1 MTNLLTVLPDL
12 DIRPFT
18 HILPS
23 LEKALVST
31 ADLLTLEPVD
41 IAKRAQV
48 PPREVEK
55 LATTLVDGLHGGSGD
70 NTNGEGSDAAE
81 SGAEHATNGEGLVND
96 AQAISTLDDD
106 LDQRLNGGIA
116 VGAVTEVVGES
127 AAGKTQFLL
136 TLLLSVQAPEP
147 LGLGKAAL
155 YISTEAPLQ
164 TTRLNQLLERHPKLA
179 TLPPENR
186 PSLSK
191 IQSTRVHDLEAQD
204 HILCFQVPALLS
216 RPNSNIGLLV
226 IDSIAANYRPE
237 FDKGHARRTA
247 AEAFAKRSQQ
257 VAQLGALLR
266 DIARKY
272 SIAVV
277 VANQVADRF
286 TSQDQ
291 AISLSQMASQPG
303 TQRSRPGSPP
313 QSTARRPTAPPPLS
327 QHIPLSTTSDHSHN
341 LSTDDP
347 LSLDHQQCFFT
358 GWGDNPFTH
367 QNQNLKTPSLGLT
380 WTNQLS
386 TRIALLREPVYT
398 QPKLDEEMVVSSWRR
413 TMKLVF
419 SNGCAEFER
428 RFEITEGGIRAV
440 KDEESGN

>member
-55 LATTLVDGLHGGSGD
+55 IATTLVDGL
-70 NTNGEGSDAAE
+70 
-81 SGAEHATNGEGLVND
+81 HATNGEGLVND

-106 LDQRLNGGIA
+106 LDQQLNGGIA
-116 VGAVTEVVGES
+116 VGAVTD

-204 HILCFQVPALLS
+204 HILRFQVPALLS

-266 DIARKY
+266 DVARKY
-272 SIAVV
+272 KIAVV

-313 QSTARRPTAPPPLS
+313 QSTARRPIAPPPLS
-327 QHIPLSTTSDHSHN
+327 QHVPLPTTSDHSNN

-358 GWGDNPFTH
+358 GWGDNPFAH

-380 WTNQLS
+380 WTNQLA

-398 QPKLDEEMVVSSWRR
+398 QPKLGEEMVVSSWRR

-440 KDEESGN
+440 RDEESGV

>member
-23 LEKALVST
+23 LEKALVSA
-31 ADLLTLEPVD
+31 ADLLTLEPAD

-55 LATTLVDGLHGGSGD
+55 LATTLVDGLNGGSGD
-70 NTNGEGSDAAE
+70 DATREGSDAGHA
-81 SGAEHATNGEGLVND
+81 GAGIAIDGEGLAND

-106 LDQRLNGGIA
+106 FDRLLNGGIA
-116 VGAVTEVVGES
+116 VGAVTEFVGES

-136 TLLLSVQAPEP
+136 TLLLSVQAPKP
-147 LGLGKAAL
+147 FGLGKAAL

-164 TTRLNQLLERHPKLA
+164 TTRLNQLLQRHQKLA
-179 TLPPENR
+179 ALPAEDC

-191 IQSTRVHDLEAQD
+191 VQSTRVHDLEAQD
-204 HILCFQVPALLS
+204 HILRFQVPALLS

-272 SIAVV
+272 KIAVV

-286 TSQDQ
+286 TPQDH
-291 AISLSQMASQPG
+291 AVSLSQMASQPG

-313 QSTARRPTAPPPLS
+313 PSTARRPTAAPTLS
-327 QHIPLSTTSDHSHN
+327 QHVPLSTTSDHSNN
-341 LSTDDP
+341 LFTDDP

-386 TRIALLREPVYT
+386 TRIALLREPVFT
-398 QPKLDEEMVVSSWRR
+398 QPKLGEEMVVSSWRR

-428 RFEITEGGIRAV
+428 KFEITEGGVRAV
-440 KDEESGN
+440 RDEENGV

>member
-55 LATTLVDGLHGGSGD
+55 LATTLVDGLH
-70 NTNGEGSDAAE
+70 
-81 SGAEHATNGEGLVND
+81 ATNGEGLVND

-116 VGAVTEVVGES
+116 VGAVTECVGES

-136 TLLLSVQAPEP
+136 TLLLSVQTPKL
-147 LGLGKAAL
+147 LGIGKAAL

-204 HILCFQVPALLS
+204 HILRFQVPALLS

-272 SIAVV
+272 NIAVV

-291 AISLSQMASQPG
+291 AISLSQLASQPG

-313 QSTARRPTAPPPLS
+313 QSTARRPIAPPPLS
-327 QHIPLSTTSDHSHN
+327 QQVPLPTTSDHSSN
-341 LSTDDP
+341 LSTEDP

-398 QPKLDEEMVVSSWRR
+398 QPKLGEEIVVSSWRR

-440 KDEESGN
+440 KDEESGV

>member
-1 MTNLLTVLPDL
+1 ED
-12 DIRPFT
+12 
-18 HILPS
+18 
-23 LEKALVST
+23 
-31 ADLLTLEPVD
+31 
-41 IAKRAQV
+41 
-48 PPREVEK
+48 
-55 LATTLVDGLHGGSGD
+55 
-70 NTNGEGSDAAE
+70 
-81 SGAEHATNGEGLVND
+81 
-96 AQAISTLDDD
+96 
-106 LDQRLNGGIA
+106 
-116 VGAVTEVVGES
+116 
-127 AAGKTQFLL
+127 
-136 TLLLSVQAPEP
+136 
-147 LGLGKAAL
+147 
-155 YISTEAPLQ
+155 
-164 TTRLNQLLERHPKLA
+164 
-179 TLPPENR
+179 R

-204 HILCFQVPALLS
+204 HILRFQVPALLS
-216 RPNSNIGLLV
+216 RPNSNIGLVV

-272 SIAVV
+272 KIAVV

-286 TSQDQ
+286 APQDQ
-291 AISLSQMASQPG
+291 AVSLSQMASQPG

-313 QSTARRPTAPPPLS
+313 QATARRPTAPPLLS
-327 QHIPLSTTSDHSHN
+327 QHVPLSATSDHSTN

-347 LSLDHQQCFFT
+347 LSLDHQQRFFT

-380 WTNQLS
+380 WTNQLA

-398 QPKLDEEMVVSSWRR
+398 QPKLGEEMVVSSWRR

-419 SNGCAEFER
+419 SNGCAEFEG
-428 RFEITEGGIRAV
+428 RFEITGGGVRAV
-440 KDEESGN
+440 KGEENGV

>member
-31 ADLLTLEPVD
+31 ADLLTLEPAD

-55 LATTLVDGLHGGSGD
+55 LATTLVDGLHGGSD
-70 NTNGEGSDAAE
+70 VNASGEGSD
-81 SGAEHATNGEGLVND
+81 GAEAGAGYAIDGKGLVNG

-106 LDQRLNGGIA
+106 LDQQLNGGIA
-116 VGAVTEVVGES
+116 VGTVTEFVGES

-179 TLPPENR
+179 ALLPEDR

-204 HILCFQVPALLS
+204 HILRFQVPALLS
-216 RPNSNIGLLV
+216 RPNSNIGLVV

-266 DIARKY
+266 DLARKY
-272 SIAVV
+272 QIAVV

-286 TSQDQ
+286 TPQDQ
-291 AISLSQMASQPG
+291 AVSLSQMASQPG

-327 QHIPLSTTSDHSHN
+327 QHVPLSATSDHSTN

-380 WTNQLS
+380 WTNQLG
-386 TRIALLREPVYT
+386 TRIALLREPEYT
-398 QPKLDEEMVVSSWRR
+398 QPKLGEEMVVSSWRR

-428 RFEITEGGIRAV
+428 RFEITEGGVRAV
-440 KDEESGN
+440 KDEEKGV

>member
-31 ADLLTLEPVD
+31 ADLLTLEPAD
-41 IAKRAQV
+41 IARRAQV

-55 LATTLVDGLHGGSGD
+55 LATILVDGLHGGSGD
-70 NTNGEGSDAAE
+70 NANRERSDVGDAGAGNVVDGEE
-81 SGAEHATNGEGLVND
+81 LVKD

-106 LDQRLNGGIA
+106 LDQQLNGGIA
-116 VGAVTEVVGES
+116 AGTVTEFVGES

-179 TLPPENR
+179 ALLPEDR

-204 HILCFQVPALLS
+204 HILRFQVPALLS
-216 RPNSNIGLLV
+216 RPTSNIGLVV

-272 SIAVV
+272 QIAVV

-286 TSQDQ
+286 TPQDQ
-291 AISLSQMASQPG
+291 AVSQSQMASQPG

-327 QHIPLSTTSDHSHN
+327 QHVPLSATSDHSTN

-347 LSLDHQQCFFT
+347 LSLDHQQRFFT
-358 GWGDNPFTH
+358 GWGDNAFTH

-380 WTNQLS
+380 WTNQLA

-398 QPKLDEEMVVSSWRR
+398 QPKLGEDMVVSSWRR
-413 TMKLVF
+413 TMKLAF
-419 SNGCAEFER
+419 SNGCAELES
-428 RFEITEGGIRAV
+428 RFEITEGGVRAV
-440 KDEESGN
+440 KGEENGV

>member
-55 LATTLVDGLHGGSGD
+55 LATTLVDAL
-70 NTNGEGSDAAE
+70 
-81 SGAEHATNGEGLVND
+81 HATNGEGLVND

-116 VGAVTEVVGES
+116 VGAVTEFVGES

-136 TLLLSVQAPEP
+136 TLLLSVQTPNP
-147 LGLGKAAL
+147 LGIGKAAL

-179 TLPPENR
+179 ALPQENR

-204 HILCFQVPALLS
+204 HILRFQVPALLS

-247 AEAFAKRSQQ
+247 AEA
-257 VAQLGALLR
+257 
-266 DIARKY
+266 
-272 SIAVV
+272 
-277 VANQVADRF
+277 
-286 TSQDQ
+286 
-291 AISLSQMASQPG
+291 
-303 TQRSRPGSPP
+303 
-313 QSTARRPTAPPPLS
+313 
-327 QHIPLSTTSDHSHN
+327 
-341 LSTDDP
+341 
-347 LSLDHQQCFFT
+347 
-358 GWGDNPFTH
+358 
-367 QNQNLKTPSLGLT
+367 
-380 WTNQLS
+380 
-386 TRIALLREPVYT
+386 
-398 QPKLDEEMVVSSWRR
+398 
-413 TMKLVF
+413 
-419 SNGCAEFER
+419 
-428 RFEITEGGIRAV
+428 
-440 KDEESGN
+440 

>member
-48 PPREVEK
+48 PSREVEK
-55 LATTLVDGLHGGSGD
+55 LATTLIDGLHGGSRDSTDRKGPD
-70 NTNGEGSDAAE
+70 GERTGAGHAIDGE
-81 SGAEHATNGEGLVND
+81 SLAND

-106 LDQRLNGGIA
+106 FDRLLNGGIA
-116 VGAVTEVVGES
+116 VGAVTEFVGES

-179 TLPPENR
+179 ALPPEDR

-204 HILCFQVPALLS
+204 HILRFQVLALLS
-216 RPNSNIGLLV
+216 RPNSNIGLVV

-272 SIAVV
+272 KIAVV

-286 TSQDQ
+286 THQDQ
-291 AISLSQMASQPG
+291 AVSLSQMASQPG

-313 QSTARRPTAPPPLS
+313 QSTVRRPTAAPPLS
-327 QHIPLSTTSDHSHN
+327 QHVPLSTTPDHSDN

-380 WTNQLS
+380 WTNQLA

-398 QPKLDEEMVVSSWRR
+398 QPKLGEEMVVSSWRR

-428 RFEITEGGIRAV
+428 RFEITEGGVRAV
-440 KDEESGN
+440 KDEGNGV

>member
-55 LATTLVDGLHGGSGD
+55 LAATLVEGLHGGSGD
-70 NTNGEGSDAAE
+70 NTNGEGSD
-81 SGAEHATNGEGLVND
+81 GAEPGVGHATDGAGLVKN

-106 LDQRLNGGIA
+106 LDQQLNGGIA
-116 VGAVTEVVGES
+116 VGAVTEFVGES

-136 TLLLSVQAPEP
+136 TLLLSVQTPKP
-147 LGLGKAAL
+147 LGIGKAAL

-179 TLPPENR
+179 ALPPEHR

-204 HILCFQVPALLS
+204 HILRFQVPALLS
-216 RPNSNIGLLV
+216 RPNNNIGLLV

-272 SIAVV
+272 KIAVV

-313 QSTARRPTAPPPLS
+313 QSTARRPTGPPPPS
-327 QHIPLSTTSDHSHN
+327 QHIPLPTTSDHSSN

-398 QPKLDEEMVVSSWRR
+398 QPKLGEEMVVSSWRR
-413 TMKLVF
+413 TIKLVF
-419 SNGCAEFER
+419 SSGCAGFEQ
-428 RFEITEGGIRAV
+428 RFEITEGGVRAV
-440 KDEESGN
+440 KEEENGS

>member
-23 LEKALVST
+23 LEKALVSA
-31 ADLLTLEPVD
+31 ADLLTLEPAD

-70 NTNGEGSDAAE
+70 NATREGSDAGHA
-81 SGAEHATNGEGLVND
+81 GAGIAIDGEGLAND
-96 AQAISTLDDD
+96 AQAVSTLDDD
-106 LDQRLNGGIA
+106 FDRLLNGGIA
-116 VGAVTEVVGES
+116 VGAVTEFVGES

-136 TLLLSVQAPEP
+136 TLLLSVQAPGP
-147 LGLGKAAL
+147 IGLGKAAL

-164 TTRLNQLLERHPKLA
+164 TTRLNQLLQRHPKLA
-179 TLPPENR
+179 ALPAEDR

-191 IQSTRVHDLEAQD
+191 VQSTRVHDLEAQD
-204 HILCFQVPALLS
+204 HILRFQVPALLS
-216 RPNSNIGLLV
+216 RPNSDIGLLV

-272 SIAVV
+272 KIAVV

-286 TSQDQ
+286 TPQDH
-291 AISLSQMASQPG
+291 AVSLSQMASQPG

-313 QSTARRPTAPPPLS
+313 QSTARRPTAAPPLS
-327 QHIPLSTTSDHSHN
+327 QHVPLSTTSDHSNN

-398 QPKLDEEMVVSSWRR
+398 QPKLGEEMVVSSWRR

-419 SNGCAEFER
+419 SNGCAGFER
-428 RFEITEGGIRAV
+428 RFEITEGGVRAV
-440 KDEESGN
+440 RDEENGV